1 MNELVTVDSILGY
14 LKETVEQRQIIP
26 PSKWADAAQKL
37 NVLLGDEHDKLY
49 DLQHQVA
56 NIKLA
61 HLDEDPKRNVSA
73 AKTKVEATDE
83 YRELRKQEA
92 KCKRIE
98 EFIRISKVQARLR
111 EAEYRSGV

>member
-1 MNELVTVDSILGY
+1 MNEIVTVDTIIGF
-14 LKETVEQRQIIP
+14 LKNAVEQHQP
-26 PSKWADAAQKL
+26 LAPATWADAAQKL

-61 HLDEDPKRNVSA
+61 FLEADPERNVSA
-73 AKTKVEATDE
+73 AKTRIEATDE
-83 YRELRKQEA
+83 YRDLRKQEA
-92 KCKRIE
+92 KCRRIE